1 MTTTRTASRRPSIAA
16 RSALA
21 LGALSAAL
29 VLSPL
34 AAHAAAGVDTT
45 AAAWGA
51 GHFHG
56 CVAPDWPIPGQ
67 DPRCPPPVRDR

>member
-1 MTTTRTASRRPSIAA
+1 MATTRTTSRRPSTAA

-21 LGALSAAL
+21 LGALSAPL
-29 VLSPL
+29 VLSPM

-45 AAAWGA
+45 AAASRA
-51 GHFHG
+51 GHFDG

-67 DPRCPPPVRDR
+67 DPHCHHGA

>member
-1 MTTTRTASRRPSIAA
+1 MTSTSTASLRPSTAA

-29 VLSPL
+29 VLSPM

-45 AAAWGA
+45 AAASRA

-67 DPRCPPPVRDR
+67 DPHCPPGA

>member
-1 MTTTRTASRRPSIAA
+1 MTTTRTASRRPSTAA

-29 VLSPL
+29 VLSPM
-34 AAHAAAGVDTT
+34 AAHAATDLDTS
-45 AAAWGA
+45 AAASGA

-67 DPRCPPPVRDR
+67 DPHCPPGA

>member
-1 MTTTRTASRRPSIAA
+1 MTTTRTASLRPSTAA

-29 VLSPL
+29 VLSPI
-34 AAHAAAGVDTT
+34 AVHAAAGVDTS
-45 AAAWGA
+45 ASGYGG

-56 CVAPDWPIPGQ
+56 CTAPDWPMPVQ
-67 DPRCPPPVRDR
+67 TPHCPPGA